1 MFLSLILFFFR
12 RSPFLNRLG
21 LLLFAFC
28 IGLEYLRIG
37 LEWYF
42 FVLTLI
48 FLGGVIVVFTY
59 ASACTNYFRFSYQRS
74 KLIKLFLG
82 LRILCFYMKG
92 VKSVLGG
99 ELYLALKGAFSGFA
113 RGRLVIMGLVLI
125 LVLVI
130 LVKLV
135 KLEDGPLK
143 SRFYN
148 FRN

>member
-1 MFLSLILFFFR
+1 
-12 RSPFLNRLG
+12 
-21 LLLFAFC
+21 
-28 IGLEYLRIG
+28 
-37 LEWYF
+37 
-42 FVLTLI
+42 
-48 FLGGVIVVFTY
+48 
-59 ASACTNYFRFSYQRS
+59 
-74 KLIKLFLG
+74 
-82 LRILCFYMKG
+82 MKG